1 MARFQFRL
9 ATLLRLREL
18 ARDERRAQLAEVL
31 RLLDRLREQR
41 DELNRLLR
49 STQELQ
55 TAPPGNVDVDRLL
68 NATRYE
74 LVLRTELRQLELQ
87 EATVAAEIEKRRQA
101 LVAADRE
108 VRSLELLRDSQQER
122 HTNEEEHRSR
132 KELDEIAVQ
141 RYALEQT
148 E

>member
-9 ATLLRLREL
+9 ATVLRLREV

-31 RLLDRLREQR
+31 RLLDRLRTQR
-41 DELNRLLR
+41 DELNSLLR
-49 STQELQ
+49 STQKLQ

-74 LVLRTELRQLELQ
+74 LVLRTELRQLEVQ
-87 EATVAAEIEKRRQA
+87 EATITAEIEKRRQA

-122 HTNEEEHRSR
+122 HTAEEEHRSR

-141 RYALEQT
+141 RYALEPT